1 MPRCIYCGRLQL
13 LKPLTQGGFCKAC
26 DTYESKVELCK
37 SIIGSTWL
45 STEES
50 PKYKSFIKSL
60 QNNKQKGAC
69 IVDIIGDYDTPGAW
83 YCMAIAYQLQGAKF
97 RLEQIKYSRKLLD
110 SGQPLEESAVVYIHN
125 LLADAYE
132 GEYMFEE
139 AIEVRKQ
146 LLSEQE
152 DYTPAHIKIAH
163 LMVKQNKI
171 DDAIKYLEEVYE
183 HLKKHPYYRFD
194 YLIGKRVLHY
204 NYVSD
209 MRTLPIHIKELK
221 EKKERGYVY
230 RPRKRKVDK
239 ESVAGR

>member
-37 SIIGSTWL
+37 SIIQSTLL
-45 STEES
+45 SNRGPS
-50 PKYKSFIKSL
+50 KYQSFINSL
-60 QNNKQKGAC
+60 LNNKQKGAC

-139 AIEVRKQ
+139 AIEVYNQ
-146 LLSEQE
+146 LLSKHK
-152 DYTPAHIKIAH
+152 DYNPARIKIAR
-163 LMVKQNKI
+163 LLVKQNRI
-171 DDAIKYLEEVYE
+171 DEAIKYLEKIYKKLKNNPVYYTDPFSG
-183 HLKKHPYYRFD
+183 KKKLDAIYKSD
-194 YLIGKRVLHY
+194 LLVL
-204 NYVSD
+204 SS
-209 MRTLPIHIKELK
+209 HIKEFK